1 MLWILAFLF
10 RRFPTYT
17 LCYFL
22 NEILLSLPQYVSN
35 VLFLKYMVQAILDR
49 APISKMLVFLAG
61 TGVFLIFADI
71 YSAWFQTRYQPCAEE
86 TIQRTF
92 FYYIKDSIG
101 KQPLSAYDSSDFYD
115 DIEYV
120 SSHIV
125 KDSLALLSYISGIMA
140 ALLNIVLIINLFY
153 QIGIGVLL
161 ISSGAVVVV
170 LLFETP
176 AVKLQNARKY
186 EITHSIRK
194 QDYFRNC
201 FFERESFSEIKMTK
215 ISSILFSKYQQS
227 IEEQISIEQKYG
239 DKICFLR
246 FLSEWLSTHLLMN
259 LVLTV
264 YLLYKI
270 IVAKTLP
277 GGEFIATYNGANIIM
292 SAITDVI
299 YFGGLIG
306 ETTFSVEKFRRIL
319 SMSKVSDTTLI
330 KTPLKGMSSVN
341 IEIKNMSFRYPGTDK
356 NVLQNINLQFHTGQK
371 IAIVG
376 KNGSG
381 KTTLVNLLMGL
392 YTPTEGEILIN
403 GKHISSDIQTYRH
416 QFSAF
421 FQDMKP
427 LEATISE
434 NVALD
439 TDFDSQ
445 DISNALHKANFSD
458 NFAKSIDTVIGVRFE
473 SSGRILSG
481 GEIQKLMLANC
492 FYSNRPV
499 IVMDEPSSALDPI
512 AERELNLRIAE
523 LSEDK
528 LAIFI
533 THRLSTV
540 HMAEKI
546 YVLDNGCIVGQGTHE
561 ELLAETGIYRDMWQ
575 AQITRYME

>member
-1 MLWILAFLF
+1 MLAFLF

-35 VLFLKYMVQAILDR
+35 VLFLKYMVQAILDGE
-49 APISKMLVFLAG
+49 PISKMLVFLAG
-61 TGVFLIFADI
+61 TGAFLIFADI
-71 YSAWFQTRYQPCAEE
+71 YSAWFQGRYQPCAEE
-86 TIQRTF
+86 TIQQTF
-92 FYYIKDSIG
+92 FYYIKDAIG

-125 KDSLALLSYISGIMA
+125 KDSLALLSYISGIIA
-140 ALLNIVLIINLFY
+140 ALLNIILIVDLFY
-153 QIGIGVLL
+153 QIGMGVLL
-161 ISSGAVVVV
+161 ISGGAVVIV

-176 AVKLQNARKY
+176 AVKLQNSRKY

-201 FFERESFSEIKMTK
+201 FFERESFAEIKMTK

-227 IEEQISIEQKYG
+227 IEEQISLEQKYG

-246 FLSEWLSTHLLMN
+246 FLSEWFSTHLLLN
-259 LVLTV
+259 LILTA

-270 IVAKTLP
+270 MVTKTLP
-277 GGEFIATYNGANIIM
+277 GGEFVATYNGANIIM
-292 SAITDVI
+292 NAITDVI
-299 YFGGLIG
+299 FWGGLIG

-319 SMSKVSDTTLI
+319 SSSKVFDDPLNR
-330 KTPLKGMSSVN
+330 TPSTGISPVS
-341 IEIKNMSFRYPGTDK
+341 IEIKNISFRYPGTEK
-356 NVLQNINLQFHTGQK
+356 NVLQNISLQFHAGQK

-403 GKHISSDIQTYRH
+403 GKPISSDVLTYRH
-416 QFSAF
+416 QFAAF
-421 FQDMKP
+421 FQGMKP
-427 LEATISE
+427 LEATIGE

-439 TDFDSQ
+439 TDFVPQ
-445 DISNALHKANFSD
+445 YISDALYKANFSD
-458 NFAKSIDTVIGVRFE
+458 TDNCVKSVDNVIGVRFDP
-473 SSGRILSG
+473 SGRILSG

-492 FYSNRPV
+492 FYSNRPI

-512 AERELNLRIAE
+512 AERELNQRIAE

-546 YVLDNGCIVGQGTHE
+546 YVLDNGCIVGQGTHD
-561 ELLAETGIYRDMWQ
+561 ELLAEAGVYRDMWQ
-575 AQITRYME
+575 AQVDRYMG